1 MDSPVKVLSCRV
13 PAKLEVLV
21 KEACAIGGY
30 LNEADFIRSA
40 LREKLMREFPE
51 LYRQLTAKPAIPEPV
66 KPESS
71 VEQVRSTKLEAEKL
85 DKESEAISE
94 AENHGVTEKESEEM
108 KDGLEDEGDSEWENG
123 EKEDSNEWSDEEDD
137 WDEFCIVKEENEH

>member
-1 MDSPVKVLSCRV
+1 MGSEMC
-13 PAKLEVLV
+13 
-21 KEACAIGGY
+21 
-30 LNEADFIRSA
+30 IRD
-40 LREKLMREFPE
+40 R
-51 LYRQLTAKPAIPEPV
+51 
-66 KPESS
+66 
-71 VEQVRSTKLEAEKL
+71 
-85 DKESEAISE
+85 SEAISE